1 MRIAYFSGTM
11 RIGHDGVTRVLYRL
25 ADTLNARGIPAMFFS
40 PIVPSAEQQPVPMRR
55 VPSLQFPLYRDY
67 RLALP
72 GYRHFE
78 EDLKAFNPDI
88 IHINSPCSLGHAA
101 ARFGDRH
108 GIPVVATYHTHFPS
122 YAKYY
127 RVKSLEH
134 LGWNYIRNLYNSYC
148 QRVYVPSE
156 PILAELRDQYLRNLR
171 YLPHGVDSVAFH
183 PGFRSTL
190 WRERLGI
197 RQKTVALYAGR
208 LVWEK
213 DLLTLAN
220 AHRLLQGRR
229 TDVAFVLAGDG
240 PIRPELE
247 QLMPGAVF
255 LGHQSGMELS
265 TSFASSD
272 ILAFPSTTE
281 TFGNVVLEAMAS
293 GVVPICAAEGGASGV
308 ISDHHTGLV
317 TRPRDAEHLARSIEY
332 LADQPGKR
340 AGMAD
345 RALLYARR
353 QSWDRIFDNLFA
365 DYDEITA
372 TFARRQLHERNKAA

>member
-1 MRIAYFSGTM
+1 
-11 RIGHDGVTRVLYRL
+11 
-25 ADTLNARGIPAMFFS
+25 MFFS

-134 LGWNYIRNLYNSYC
+134 LGWNYIRSLYNSYC
-148 QRVYVPSE
+148 QRVYVPSM
-156 PILAELRDQYLRNLR
+156 PILDELRDQHLTNLR

-183 PGFRSTL
+183 PRFRSAL

-197 RQKTVALYAGR
+197 RRKTVALYAGR

-213 DLLTLAN
+213 DLMTLAN
-220 AHRLLQGRR
+220 AYRTLERRR
-229 TDVAFVLAGDG
+229 TDVAFVLVGDG
-240 PIRPELE
+240 PIRSELE
-247 QLMPGAVF
+247 RLMPSAIF
-255 LGHQSGMELS
+255 LGHQSGEELS
-265 TSFASSD
+265 TAYASSD

-293 GVVPICAAEGGASGV
+293 GVVPICAAEGGASGA
-308 ISDHHTGLV
+308 IKNRYTGLI
-317 TRPRDAEHLARSIEY
+317 TSPRDSAQLARAIQD
-332 LADQPGKR
+332 LADNPGMR
-340 AGMAD
+340 AEMAD
-345 RALLYARR
+345 QALQFVRT
-353 QSWDRIFDNLFA
+353 QTWDKIFDDLLA
-365 DYDEITA
+365 DYEDIVVH
-372 TFARRQLHERNKAA
+372 FANQHTRTGNKAA